1 MKSVMPRRLSA
12 LGLSLI
18 ELLVSMTIALVVTLA
33 ITTVMIQGEGSKRS
47 TTSVN
52 EINQA
57 GAYIAYVMD
66 RQLSSA
72 GSGYAQRWGDTFGC
86 AVNAARNNAALL
98 PRATAFPTP
107 FANAPQVLRLA
118 PVIIQADGA
127 NTTGTGAEVRG
138 DLITMLAGTAGYSES
153 PPLVQTGSVT
163 GASGGGSLQ
172 LPNSLG
178 FSAGDLVLL
187 ADTGVPG
194 GCLLEQVSSVGTGGV
209 LQLGGLYYLQ
219 TGGTA
224 SLGNFGANTYA
235 TQLGNVSSSPANPPM
250 FTMFG
255 VGDQRTLYSYDLLS
269 TAATDAPP
277 VPIADG
283 VVEMRALYGLD
294 TSPIPDGTVDSW
306 VLPDAANYT
315 AAALTDGSASAKIK
329 LRQIVAIKI
338 GFILRTSLKE
348 KDPIAANSTLT
359 LFGDLD
365 DSSLHRTRTLT
376 GDELYYRFRTVEV
389 TVPLRNVLLAPQSA
403 S

>member
-1 MKSVMPRRLSA
+1 MKSVMPHRLSA
-12 LGLSLI
+12 RGLSLI
-18 ELLVSMTIALVVTLA
+18 ELLVSMAIALVVTLA

-52 EINQA
+52 EINQT
-57 GAYIAYVMD
+57 GAYVAYLMD

-72 GSGYAQRWGDTFGC
+72 GSGYAQRWSDTFGC
-86 AVNAARNNAALL
+86 AVNAARSNAAIL
-98 PRATAFPTP
+98 PRTTAFPAP
-107 FANAPQVLRLA
+107 FANAPQTLRLA

-138 DLITMLAGTAGYSES
+138 DLITVLAGTAGYSES
-153 PPLVQTGSVT
+153 PPLVQTGSV
-163 GASGGGSLQ
+163 SGTSSGGSLQ

-187 ADTGVPG
+187 ADSSVSG
-194 GCLLEQVSSVGTGGV
+194 GCLLEQVSSLGTGGV

-219 TGGTA
+219 TGGTVGIA
-224 SLGNFGANTYA
+224 NFGASTYA

-250 FTMFG
+250 FTIFG
-255 VGDQRTLYSYDLLS
+255 VGDQRTLYSYDLLKS
-269 TAATDAPP
+269 TGSDAP

-294 TSPIPDGTVDSW
+294 TSPVPDGTVDTW
-306 VLPDAANYT
+306 VLPDATNYT
-315 AAALTDGSASAKIK
+315 AAALTDGSASAKTK
-329 LRQIVAIKI
+329 LRQIVAIRI

-348 KDPIAANSTLT
+348 KDPIAGNSTLT

-365 DSSLHRTRTLT
+365 SSLHRTRTLT
-376 GDELYYRFRTVEV
+376 ADELYYRFRTVEV
-389 TVPLRNVLLAPQSA
+389 TIPLRNVLLAPQSA
-403 S
+403 L